1 MSKGPQRRARAGCAV
16 LLAVATVV
24 AGCASAAPTQPVS
37 ATTAPPSTAVVGP
50 ASATTAPPS
59 TVVVGPAS
67 ATTAPPSTAPVG
79 PGSATTLH
87 DCAAVPAGIVGATLG
102 EPTAGPRQFNLGQGV
117 IQCVYGTDIS
127 QPTVLRFYN
136 DANASVFARLESIAR
151 TGPNQHVTNVTFED
165 EAFFITGTGK
175 GITVNELVARSAS
188 LIILVI
194 SSASLQ
200 AEETLGY
207 QIFARV

>member
-1 MSKGPQRRARAGCAV
+1 MSKDPRRRARTGGAA

-24 AGCASAAPTQPVS
+24 AGCASAAPS
-37 ATTAPPSTAVVGP
+37 RS
-50 ASATTAPPS
+50 ASATSPPPITAP
-59 TVVVGPAS
+59 A
-67 ATTAPPSTAPVG
+67 STAP
-79 PGSATTLH
+79 ATTLH
-87 DCAAVPAGIVGATLG
+87 GCAVVPAGVVGTTLG

-127 QPTVLRFYN
+127 QPAVLRFYN

-165 EAFFITGTGK
+165 EAFFVTSTGK
-175 GITVNELVARSAS
+175 GITVNELVARRAS
-188 LIILVI
+188 LIILVV

-200 AEETLGY
+200 AEETLGH

>member
-1 MSKGPQRRARAGCAV
+1 MSKDPRRRAPAGGAA

-24 AGCASAAPTQPVS
+24 AGCASAAPS
-37 ATTAPPSTAVVGP
+37 RP
-50 ASATTAPPS
+50 ASATSPPLITASASTAPA
-59 TVVVGPAS
+59 G
-67 ATTAPPSTAPVG
+67 TAPVG
-79 PGSATTLH
+79 TAPATTLH
-87 DCAAVPAGIVGATLG
+87 GCAVVPAGIVGATLG

-117 IQCVYGTDIS
+117 TQCVYGTDIS
-127 QPTVLRFYN
+127 RPAVLRFYN

-165 EAFFITGTGK
+165 EAFFVTSTGK
-175 GITVNELVARSAS
+175 GITVNELVARRAS
-188 LIILVI
+188 LIILVV

-200 AEETLGY
+200 AEEALGH

>member
-1 MSKGPQRRARAGCAV
+1 MSKGPQRRAHAGCAV

-37 ATTAPPSTAVVGP
+37 ATTAPPR
-50 ASATTAPPS
+50 TAP
-59 TVVVGPAS
+59 VGPAS

-79 PGSATTLH
+79 PASATTVH
-87 DCAAVPAGIVGATLG
+87 RCATVPAGIVGATLG
-102 EPTAGPRQFNLGQGV
+102 VPTAGPRQFNLGQGV

-127 QPTVLRFYN
+127 QPAVLRFYN
-136 DANASVFARLESIAR
+136 DVNASTFARLESIAR

-175 GITVNELVARSAS
+175 GLTVNELVARRAS

-200 AEETLGY
+200 AEETLGQ